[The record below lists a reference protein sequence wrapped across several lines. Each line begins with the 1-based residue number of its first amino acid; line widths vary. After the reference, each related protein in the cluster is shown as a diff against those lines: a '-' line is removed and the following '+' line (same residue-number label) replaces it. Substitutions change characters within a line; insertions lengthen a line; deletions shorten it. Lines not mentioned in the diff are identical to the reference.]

1 MDGTNRVSL
10 VVHLSHPWGVAV
22 YGTFLYYTDRDY
34 EVIERVDKATG
45 ANKVVL
51 RDNVPRLKSLRVYYR
66 DSEYLLQRF
75 FRIFNLQKLEPSLE
89 TECLVFQRKCFDL
102 AFRKTVRSILPHFGK
117 EVLQHLVKI
126 STGSCSF
133 TEVVLTKKL
142 CYFSFKFVLS
152 ECWPH

>member
-1 MDGTNRVSL
+1 MDGTNRVTL

-66 DSEYLLQRF
+66 DSEYLLEGC
-75 FRIFNLQKLEPSLE
+75 FRVFNLLKLELSLE
-89 TECLVFQRKCFDL
+89 IECLLSQRKCFDL
-102 AFRKTVRSILPHFGK
+102 AFRKSVRNILPGFSK
-117 EVLQHLVKI
+117 EVLHHLLKHLLAH
-126 STGSCSF
+126 
-133 TEVVLTKKL
+133 VVLLK
-142 CYFSFKFVLS
+142 
-152 ECWPH
+152 

>member
-1 MDGTNRVSL
+1 MDGTNRVTL

-66 DSEYLLQRF
+66 DSEYLLERC
-75 FRIFNLQKLEPSLE
+75 FRIFNLQKRELSLE
-89 TECLVFQRKCFDL
+89 TECMLFQRKCFHL
-102 AFRKTVRSILPHFGK
+102 AFRKSVRSILPGFGK
-117 EVLQHLVKI
+117 EMLHHLIKASI
-126 STGSCSF
+126 GSCSF
-133 TEVVLTKKL
+133 TKVVLTKKF
-142 CYFSFKFVLS
+142 CYFSFRFILS
-152 ECWPH
+152 DSWPH

>member
-1 MDGTNRVSL
+1 MDGTNRVTL

-66 DSEYLLQRF
+66 DSEYLLERC
-75 FRIFNLQKLEPSLE
+75 FRIFNLQKLKLSLK
-89 TECLVFQRKCFDL
+89 TEWLLFQRIHFDL
-102 AFRKTVRSILPHFGK
+102 AYRKSVKSILPGFGK
-117 EVLQHLVKI
+117 EMLHHLVKAPI
-126 STGSCSF
+126 GSCSF
-133 TEVVLTKKL
+133 TKVMLMKKF
-142 CYFSFKFVLS
+142 CYFSF
-152 ECWPH
+152 